1 MLILALKI
9 VSRKKNA
16 TSHFKEHRF
25 FFSQTNQ
32 IFHTLT
38 NRVYLLTYWIVFA
51 ILYLHF
57 YLLFFDILQIFDIL
71 RSSYSAPKLFSK
83 KSVNFS
89 ASKCFYY
96 VLLCMKQSY
105 LLTAKIT
112 PDVNNSMFITCTCS
126 VKTTQLS
133 TC

>member
-9 VSRKKNA
+9 ISRKKNA

-71 RSSYSAPKLFSK
+71 RSSYSAPKLFFQKISK
-83 KSVNFS
+83 LFS
-89 ASKCFYY
+89 LKMF
-96 VLLCMKQSY
+96 LLCFIVHETVLPVNSK
-105 LLTAKIT
+105 
-112 PDVNNSMFITCTCS
+112 NNS
-126 VKTTQLS
+126 
-133 TC
+133 